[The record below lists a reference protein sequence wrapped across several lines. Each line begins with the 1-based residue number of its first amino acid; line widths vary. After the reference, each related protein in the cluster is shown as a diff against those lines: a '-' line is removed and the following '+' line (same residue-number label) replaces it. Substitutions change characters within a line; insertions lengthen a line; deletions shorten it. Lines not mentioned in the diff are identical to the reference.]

1 MTHPCMLFLFLNIA
15 MEEIPSKTQNHT
27 EHLLSRYS
35 LVLSALLLANCL
47 GVKLNHL
54 WGLNL
59 VPVIVVKIM

>member
-1 MTHPCMLFLFLNIA
+1 MHAFFFPKTD
-15 MEEIPSKTQNHT
+15 MEEIASKTQNHA

-54 WGLNL
+54 WGPNL
-59 VPVIVVKIM
+59 VAVIVVKIV

>member
-1 MTHPCMLFLFLNIA
+1 MRACLFLSENCNGRNPF
-15 MEEIPSKTQNHT
+15 KTQNHA

>member
-1 MTHPCMLFLFLNIA
+1 
-15 MEEIPSKTQNHT
+15 MEEIASQTQNHA

-47 GVKLNHL
+47 GVKLDHL

-59 VPVIVVKIM
+59 VAVTVVKPV

>member
-1 MTHPCMLFLFLNIA
+1 

-27 EHLLSRYS
+27 EHLLPRYS
-35 LVLSALLLANCL
+35 LVLSTLLLANCL

-59 VPVIVVKIM
+59 LAVIVVKIV

>member
-1 MTHPCMLFLFLNIA
+1 
-15 MEEIPSKTQNHT
+15 MEEIPSKTQNRA

-47 GVKLNHL
+47 GEKLNHL

-59 VPVIVVKIM
+59 VAVIVVKIV

>member
-1 MTHPCMLFLFLNIA
+1 
-15 MEEIPSKTQNHT
+15 MEEIASKTQNHA

-47 GVKLNHL
+47 GVKLDHL

-59 VPVIVVKIM
+59 VAVTVVKPV